1 MPVAVVTGAA
11 HRVGK
16 AIALALCR
24 EGYDLHLCAHSSSDR
39 LAEVK
44 DEVTSH
50 GQKAWTHIAD
60 LSDGDAVDALARAI
74 SEKSEAVDV
83 LVNSAGVFWDRE
95 FADVTRE
102 DVRKTHAV
110 NFDAPFFL
118 TQGLLSG
125 LKRAASPLVINIT
138 DILGERPVAKYSH
151 YVTSKA
157 ALIVLT
163 RALAVELAPHIR
175 VNALS
180 PGTVAFPPDTSDNE
194 RKAIR
199 KAIPFGEEGTVED
212 MADAAVGLLK
222 MAYVSGQVIA
232 VDGARSAKL

>member
-1 MPVAVVTGAA
+1 MPVAVVTGSA

-24 EGYDLHLCAHSSSDR
+24 EGFDLHLCAHSSSDQ
-39 LAEVK
+39 LVDVKKEV
-44 DEVTSH
+44 EAA
-50 GQKAWTHIAD
+50 GRRAWTHLAD
-60 LSDGDAVDALARAI
+60 LSDLDAVDGLAKTISDESAAI
-74 SEKSEAVDV
+74 DV
-83 LVNSAGVFWDRE
+83 LVNSAGVFWNRP

-118 TQGLLSG
+118 TQGLLEN
-125 LKRAASPLVINIT
+125 LRRASAPLVINIT
-138 DILGERPVAKYSH
+138 DILGERPVPNYSH

-175 VNALS
+175 VNGLS
-180 PGTVAFPPDTSDNE
+180 PGTVAFPPDTSDKE

-199 KAIPFGEEGTVED
+199 KSIPFGEEGTVED

-222 MAYVSGQVIA
+222 MQYVSGQILA